1 MLASGVDAPGLGPGV
16 SAVTLSLARRGTVAR
31 HRQVIVH
38 AIAGS
43 STERRYGGRT
53 AQQRR
58 QERRERL
65 LEVGLEQFGTAGYAA
80 TTIEGLCAAASLNA
94 RYFYEQ
100 FRSREEL
107 LGAVYERH
115 VETVLGEVRAALDA
129 VPAPAPQRLESGLR
143 AFVDATLA
151 DERGARVNYFE
162 MVGVSQKLED
172 LRRGVL
178 RDYAEL
184 IAEEATRMPRVRGEA
199 SADRRGVAVA
209 LVGAIDGLITDWLSD
224 DRTQPQSTIID
235 TLLAVFGPTV
245 G

>member
-1 MLASGVDAPGLGPGV
+1 MS
-16 SAVTLSLARRGTVAR
+16 
-31 HRQVIVH
+31 
-38 AIAGS
+38 
-43 STERRYGGRT
+43 

-58 QERRERL
+58 AERRERL
-65 LEVGLEQFGTAGYAA
+65 LDAALELFGTAGYAA

-100 FRSREEL
+100 FRNREAL

-115 VETVLGEVRAALDA
+115 VHAVLEQVQAALDT
-129 VPAPAPQRLESGLR
+129 APTPQQRLEAGLR
-143 AFVDATLA
+143 AFVDATLT

-162 MVGVSQKLED
+162 MVGVSPELEE

-184 IAEEATRMPRVRGEA
+184 IAQEAAQMPRIGDRPA
-199 SADRRGVAVA
+199 QDRRGVAVA
-209 LVGAIDGLITDWLSD
+209 LVGATDGLVTDWLSG
-224 DRTQPQSTIID
+224 DRRRPRSTIVD
-235 TLLAVFGPTV
+235 TLLAVFSPAV